1 MSLLSLLYTE
11 KWTRAHTEPQRQV
24 QTAAGVMRRRMQVRP
39 QPGRHLSILA
49 SAYCTGQGGHEAA
62 AAQVSQGA
70 PVRPFPTWIFNNPR
84 PPRQIPAQPCSWP
97 RVTCGARE
105 SLGGDARGP
114 PVPGSGCS
122 PHCQPQELLSE
133 CRSITEQCDPG

>member
-49 SAYCTGQGGHEAA
+49 SAGQ
-62 AAQVSQGA
+62 
-70 PVRPFPTWIFNNPR
+70 R
-84 PPRQIPAQPCSWP
+84 QPCDRQASFRRLP
-97 RVTCGARE
+97 EAT
-105 SLGGDARGP
+105 
-114 PVPGSGCS
+114 
-122 PHCQPQELLSE
+122 ELHRPSAHRRPL
-133 CRSITEQCDPG
+133 P